1 MGAKLRAECAAGQK
15 FEGKKKNQVEVRA
28 GLVCKSS
35 RRMDAAAVV
44 AALVVACTIPYRDNG
59 VNEPHTSSTAHS
71 ILLLCVRVSV
81 RTLVRG
87 CISRREG
94 LLLLVF
100 LLGFVVTHLRF

>member
-1 MGAKLRAECAAGQK
+1 MQLAKSL
-15 FEGKKKNQVEVRA
+15 KKKKKIRSKSKL
-28 GLVCKSS
+28 GVCKSS

-44 AALVVACTIPYRDNG
+44 AALVVVGTIPYRDNG

-71 ILLLCVRVSV
+71 ILLRVRVSV

-100 LLGFVVTHLRF
+100 PLGFVVKHLRF